1 MTGFVAGPH
10 RDEPPGGHGR
20 ARQISS
26 DEGDPEAIQGGVRQR
41 SGIVDAQMT
50 ADVDRM
56 RSAVLDEAPTA
67 RCRSRR
73 VSVARA
79 FVVLQ
84 VCRNRRRTPFM
95 QIIRGRAGDLPDD
108 LFAGAPADLIMVDT
122 GNYYPR
128 ERDGRIDD
136 IEAGQTDSGWVEQRL
151 GPRRGMAQRQ

>member
-1 MTGFVAGPH
+1 
-10 RDEPPGGHGR
+10 
-20 ARQISS
+20 
-26 DEGDPEAIQGGVRQR
+26 
-41 SGIVDAQMT
+41 
-50 ADVDRM
+50 
-56 RSAVLDEAPTA
+56 
-67 RCRSRR
+67 
-73 VSVARA
+73 
-79 FVVLQ
+79 
-84 VCRNRRRTPFM
+84 M